1 VVYDQLSGAANFV
14 PTRISRRS
22 ANVAIKEPLP
32 DLEEIL
38 ESIGAG
44 GGRVAGMDASE
55 GAAGNI
61 SVYVGWPMEV
71 RRRFP
76 IVEEIELPRPAPHLA
91 DNLVIV
97 TGSGRRLREIQLDPV
112 ANLGVVRVSADGT
125 TGLLHT
131 APGRLFERVTSEW
144 NSHLGVHDDAVELT
158 GTNFHA
164 IVHAQPPRLTFLSH
178 VPAYRDEEYLNRRL
192 LRWEPETIINLPAG
206 IGILQFMLPG
216 SPSLMEA
223 NVKSLRTHRIVVWA
237 KHGVMA
243 RSSISVKRAVDRIEY
258 AETAASYEYMDM
270 MTGGRA
276 EGLTLDELRA
286 VVAAFDVETN
296 QAWIV
301 PPGGSAPKP

>member
-1 VVYDQLSGAANFV
+1 MQVHV
-14 PTRISRRS
+14 SRRS
-22 ANVAIKEPLP
+22 SSAMALREPFP
-32 DLEEIL
+32 DFEEIL
-38 ESIGAG
+38 SSIGAG

-76 IVEEIELPRPAPHLA
+76 IVEEIRLPQPAPHLA

-97 TGSGRRLREIQLDPV
+97 TGSGRRLREIQIDPV
-112 ANLGVVRVSADGT
+112 ANLGVVRISHDGT
-125 TGLLHT
+125 GGTLHT

-144 NSHLGVHDDAVELT
+144 NSHLAVHDDVVERT

-164 IVHAQPPRLTFLSH
+164 IVHAQPPRLTYLSH
-178 VPAYRDEEYLNRRL
+178 VPAYANEDYLNQRL

-206 IGILQFMLPG
+206 IGFLPFMLPG
-216 SPSLMEA
+216 SAPLMAA
-223 NVKSLRTHRIVVWA
+223 NVKSLREHRIVVWA

-258 AETAASYEYMDM
+258 AETGANYEYMDLM
-270 MTGGRA
+270 NGGRA
-276 EGLTLDELRA
+276 EGLTLEELRT
-286 VVAAFDVETN
+286 VVAAFDVQTTLPWL
-296 QAWIV
+296 ATSSS
-301 PPGGSAPKP
+301 PAPKTK

>member
-1 VVYDQLSGAANFV
+1 
-14 PTRISRRS
+14 
-22 ANVAIKEPLP
+22 VALNEPFP

-38 ESIGAG
+38 ASIGAG
-44 GGRVAGMDASE
+44 GGRVGAIDASE

-76 IVEEIELPRPAPHLA
+76 IVEEIRLPRPVPHLA
-91 DNLVIV
+91 NNLVIV
-97 TGSGRRLREIQLDPV
+97 TGSGRRLREIQVDPI

-125 TGLLHT
+125 AGVLHT
-131 APGRLFERVTSEW
+131 AAGRLFERVTSEW
-144 NSHLGVHDDAVELT
+144 NSHLGVHDDAVERT

-178 VPAYRDEEYLNRRL
+178 VPEYRDEDYLNRRL

-206 IGILQFMLPG
+206 IGVLPFMLPG
-216 SPSLMEA
+216 SASLMEA
-223 NVKSLRTHRIVVWA
+223 NVKSLRTHRIVIWA

-258 AETAASYEYMDM
+258 AETAASYEYMDL

-286 VVAAFDVETN
+286 VVAAFDVETT
-296 QAWIV
+296 QAWLAA
-301 PPGGSAPKP
+301 PAATAPKPR